1 MASGFPLHFL
11 CLWSCKRALGN
22 GILSLTFFTHS
33 PLPPWPN
40 KNQLGENRTPCGMNL
55 YFLKLKLCLNYFP
68 RSVYRINTNFQNT
81 FCNSCSFSFLIR
93 FLSITHPSDYHIGVS
108 LPVLCLGCLGS
119 MALQEHFQS
128 GNSSAVTRVR

>member
-22 GILSLTFFTHS
+22 GILSLTFFTQS

-68 RSVYRINTNFQNT
+68 RSIYRINTNFQNT
-81 FCNSCSFSFLIR
+81 FCYSCSFSFLIR
-93 FLSITHPSDYHIGVS
+93 FLSINSFSVNHLSVCS
-108 LPVLCLGCLGS
+108 L
-119 MALQEHFQS
+119 S
-128 GNSSAVTRVR
+128 GMSRITGLTRAVTEWEFFCCNSC